1 MVILG
6 KKYSKDITD
15 EVKWP
20 TYRVLCI
27 CRMALCE
34 QDEEQ

>member
-34 QDEEQ
+34 QDKEQ